1 MRDATANATAVPVRA
16 ANGDGFGYL
25 WWVRAAQQDAA
36 YAALGYGGQ
45 MVEVVPALGLVV
57 VTAVDLDRA
66 DATDQGVSVSLMTS
80 LAESIVAPAVRDD
93 RTVPPG
99 GP

>member
-1 MRDATANATAVPVRA
+1 MRRTPRWGTAAR
-16 ANGDGFGYL
+16 
-25 WWVRAAQQDAA
+25 WWRWSRRC
-36 YAALGYGGQ
+36 
-45 MVEVVPALGLVV
+45 GLVV

-80 LAESIVAPAVRDD
+80 LAESVVAPAVRDD